1 MKKKLLAAVLCLTLG
16 TVTVQGVFA
25 DTTVNV
31 SSDLMNTTVS
41 KENYEFTITDVYYT
55 NQFSE
60 KKGTTTYSYGSDGKY
75 LIVKMNFTNLAASA
89 IEQYHSDRVSD
100 IKLTY
105 NDKFEYEGDFVI
117 LTDDIVPLGS
127 ANAYLMFP
135 VSDVIENDQSGSL
148 VADFKIDGDDY
159 NFVIQGGNGSDTTA
173 AEETKTD
180 SESVVN
186 PEIKLGDVRTDGTNF
201 SFTFSDLY
209 YTTKLSEQ
217 NGSTTYIYGNEG
229 YYLVAKLE
237 FTNLKAETMEKYHSD
252 RVSDIK
258 LVYNDKYEY
267 DGEFYVL
274 AADIVPLGTQN
285 AYVVF
290 AVPDTVENGEEPL
303 KASFK
308 VDGTEF
314 TIDCRN
320 YEYVTYSDAET
331 IKKVQEKLN
340 AEGFECGTPDGVAGS
355 GTYSALN
362 SYQKEKGLPVVNAIT
377 DELLTAMGLK

>member
-1 MKKKLLAAVLCLTLG
+1 MKY
-16 TVTVQGVFA
+16 Q
-25 DTTVNV
+25 
-31 SSDLMNTTVS
+31 
-41 KENYEFTITDVYYT
+41 
-55 NQFSE
+55 
-60 KKGTTTYSYGSDGKY
+60 
-75 LIVKMNFTNLAASA
+75 
-89 IEQYHSDRVSD
+89 
-100 IKLTY
+100 
-105 NDKFEYEGDFVI
+105 
-117 LTDDIVPLGS
+117 
-127 ANAYLMFP
+127 
-135 VSDVIENDQSGSL
+135 
-148 VADFKIDGDDY
+148 
-159 NFVIQGGNGSDTTA
+159 
-173 AEETKTD
+173 
-180 SESVVN
+180 
-186 PEIKLGDVRTDGTNF
+186 
-201 SFTFSDLY
+201 
-209 YTTKLSEQ
+209 
-217 NGSTTYIYGNEG
+217 
-229 YYLVAKLE
+229 LE

>member
-55 NQFSE
+55 NQLSE

-229 YYLVAKLE
+229 YYLVAKLK
-237 FTNLKAETMEKYHSD
+237 F
-252 RVSDIK
+252 I
-258 LVYNDKYEY
+258 
-267 DGEFYVL
+267 
-274 AADIVPLGTQN
+274 
-285 AYVVF
+285 
-290 AVPDTVENGEEPL
+290 
-303 KASFK
+303 
-308 VDGTEF
+308 
-314 TIDCRN
+314 
-320 YEYVTYSDAET
+320 
-331 IKKVQEKLN
+331 
-340 AEGFECGTPDGVAGS
+340 
-355 GTYSALN
+355 
-362 SYQKEKGLPVVNAIT
+362 
-377 DELLTAMGLK
+377 

>member
-55 NQFSE
+55 NQLSE

-274 AADIVPLGTQN
+274 AADIVPLGTS
-285 AYVVF
+285 
-290 AVPDTVENGEEPL
+290 
-303 KASFK
+303 K
-308 VDGTEF
+308 
-314 TIDCRN
+314 R
-320 YEYVTYSDAET
+320 
-331 IKKVQEKLN
+331 
-340 AEGFECGTPDGVAGS
+340 
-355 GTYSALN
+355 
-362 SYQKEKGLPVVNAIT
+362 
-377 DELLTAMGLK
+377 M

>member
-1 MKKKLLAAVLCLTLG
+1 MREIC
-16 TVTVQGVFA
+16 
-25 DTTVNV
+25 
-31 SSDLMNTTVS
+31 
-41 KENYEFTITDVYYT
+41 
-55 NQFSE
+55 
-60 KKGTTTYSYGSDGKY
+60 
-75 LIVKMNFTNLAASA
+75 
-89 IEQYHSDRVSD
+89 
-100 IKLTY
+100 
-105 NDKFEYEGDFVI
+105 I

-308 VDGTEF
+308 
-314 TIDCRN
+314 
-320 YEYVTYSDAET
+320 S
-331 IKKVQEKLN
+331 
-340 AEGFECGTPDGVAGS
+340 
-355 GTYSALN
+355 
-362 SYQKEKGLPVVNAIT
+362 
-377 DELLTAMGLK
+377 